1 MKEGLDMQQYD
12 VFVMG
17 GGISG
22 SMAAIAA
29 SKTGAKTLIVE
40 SHGFLGG
47 TLTANGVGPMMTFH
61 AGDKLA
67 IQGFTNELIERLK
80 RLGKSPGHIFDTV
93 GFTYSVTPFDAEAMK
108 HELELMVTETG
119 GEILYHTMLAGVET
133 ENGRITGI
141 KVCNKSGLSDIHA
154 SVFIDATGDGDL
166 SAGAGAEYTKGRES
180 DGATQPMTLK
190 MKMYNVDIPKVKEYI
205 HSHPEDFP
213 LYNGDT
219 SIIEKAPRLS
229 VGGFDSLFKKA
240 KERGEISIPRENIL
254 FFETNNPG
262 EVILNTTRIIGHDA
276 TDALSLSRA
285 EMEGRKQCRELEL
298 FVRKYIP
305 GFEHAVVEST
315 GPNIGVRG
323 SRQIKGVYT
332 LTADDILQQ
341 RKFDDTI
348 AHSGYPIDIHS
359 PDGEGTKHQK
369 LEWGGMYS
377 IPYSCMITSSVKNL
391 IVIGRCISA
400 TFEAQAA
407 MRTTPTTGAIGHGGG
422 VAAALV
428 AVEGKN
434 VQDVDIKKV
443 QTILKEQGAYLEV

>member
-1 MKEGLDMQQYD
+1 MHMGNLYEYD
-12 VFVMG
+12 VVVMG
-17 GGISG
+17 GGIAG
-22 SMAAIAA
+22 AMAAVAA
-29 SKTGAKTLIVE
+29 SSTGARTLIVE

-67 IQGFTNELIERLK
+67 IRGFTDQLIERLK
-80 RLGKSPGHIFDTV
+80 AQGKSPGHIFDTV

-108 HELELMVTETG
+108 HELELMVTENG
-119 GEILYHTMLAGVET
+119 GEILYHTMLAGVHT

-141 KVCNKSGLSDIHA
+141 TVCNKSGLSEIRA
-154 SVFIDATGDGDL
+154 SVFIDGTGDGDL
-166 SAGAGAEYTKGRES
+166 SVGAGAEFTKGRES
-180 DGATQPMTLK
+180 DGAMQPMTLK

-205 HSHPEDFP
+205 HAHPEDFP

-219 SIIEKAPRLS
+219 SIIEKSPRLS
-229 VGGFDSLFKKA
+229 VGGFDSLFKEAKA
-240 KERGEISIPRENIL
+240 KGEISIPRENIL

-262 EVILNTTRIIGHDA
+262 EVIMNTTRILGHDP
-276 TDALSLSRA
+276 TDAFSLSKA

-298 FVRKYIP
+298 FLRKYIP
-305 GFEHAVVEST
+305 GFENAVVEST
-315 GPNIGVRG
+315 GPSIGVRG
-323 SRQIKGVYT
+323 SRQIVGLYT
-332 LTADDILQQ
+332 LTAEDLLAQ
-341 RKFDDTI
+341 RKFEDTI

-377 IPYSCMITSSVKNL
+377 IPYSSMITPSVKNL

-407 MRTTPTTGAIGHGGG
+407 MRTTPTTGAIGHAGG
-422 VAAALV
+422 VAAAL
-428 AVEGKN
+428 AAKSGED
-434 VQDVDIKKV
+434 VQSVDIKEV
-443 QTILKEQGAYLEV
+443 QRLLKEQGAYLEV

>member
-1 MKEGLDMQQYD
+1 MKQYD
-12 VFVMG
+12 VVVMG
-17 GGISG
+17 GGIAG
-22 SMAAIAA
+22 AMAAIAS

-61 AGDKLA
+61 AGEKQV
-67 IQGFTNELIERLK
+67 IQGFTGDLIERLK
-80 RLGKSPGHIFDTV
+80 RLGKSSGHIFDTV

-108 HELELMVTETG
+108 HELELMVTEASG
-119 GEILYHTMLAGVET
+119 DILYHTMLAGVYM

-141 KVCNKSGLSDIHA
+141 QVCNKSGLSDIHA

-166 SAGAGAEYTKGRES
+166 SALAGVVYTKGRES

-190 MKMYNVDIPKVKEYI
+190 MKMYNVDIPRVKEYI

-219 SIIEKAPRLS
+219 SIIEKSPRLS

-240 KERGEISIPRENIL
+240 KEQGEISIPRENIL

-262 EVILNTTRIIGHDA
+262 EVILNTTRIIGYDA
-276 TDALSLSRA
+276 TDAHSLSQA

-315 GPNIGVRG
+315 GPSIGVRG
-323 SRQIKGVYT
+323 SRQIKGIYT
-332 LTADDILQQ
+332 LTAEDILQQ
-341 RKFDDTI
+341 RLFDDTI

-369 LEWGGMYS
+369 LEWGGVYS
-377 IPYSCMITSSVKNL
+377 IPYSCMITASVHNL

-422 VAAALV
+422 IAAAL
-428 AVEGKN
+428 AALEGKN
-434 VQDVDIKKV
+434 VQDIDIKKV
-443 QTILKEQGAYLEV
+443 QTILKEQGAYLEI

>member
-1 MKEGLDMQQYD
+1 MNQYD
-12 VFVMG
+12 VVVMG
-17 GGISG
+17 GGIAG
-22 SMAAIAA
+22 AMAAIAA

-61 AGDKLA
+61 AGEKQV
-67 IQGFTNELIERLK
+67 IQGFTGELIERLK

-108 HELELMVTETG
+108 HELELMVTEAG
-119 GEILYHTMLAGVET
+119 GDILYHTMLAGVYT

-141 KVCNKSGLSDIHA
+141 QVCNKSGLSDIHA

-166 SAGAGAEYTKGRES
+166 SALAGVVYTKGRES

-190 MKMYNVDIPKVKEYI
+190 MKMYNVDIPRVKEYI

-219 SIIEKAPRLS
+219 SIIEKSPRLS
-229 VGGFDSLFKKA
+229 VGGFDSLFRQA

-262 EVILNTTRIIGHDA
+262 EVILNTTRIIGYDA
-276 TDALSLSRA
+276 TDAHSLSQA

-315 GPNIGVRG
+315 GPSIGVRG
-323 SRQIKGVYT
+323 SRQIKGIYT
-332 LTADDILQQ
+332 LTAEDILQQ
-341 RKFDDTI
+341 RLFDDTI

-369 LEWGGMYS
+369 LEWGGVYS
-377 IPYSCMITSSVKNL
+377 IPYSCMITASVHNL
-391 IVIGRCISA
+391 LVIGRCISA

-422 VAAALV
+422 IAAAL
-428 AVEGKN
+428 AALEGNN
-434 VQDVDIKKV
+434 VQDIDIKKV
-443 QTILKEQGAYLEV
+443 QTILKEQGAYLEM

>member
-1 MKEGLDMQQYD
+1 MENTQQFD
-12 VFVMG
+12 VVVMG

-22 SMAAIAA
+22 AMAAIAA
-29 SKTGAKTLIVE
+29 SSTGARTLIIE

-61 AGDKLA
+61 AGEKLA
-67 IQGFTNELIERLK
+67 IQGFTNQLIERLQK
-80 RLGKSPGHIFDTV
+80 LGKSPGHIFDTV

-108 HELELMVTETG
+108 HELELMVVENG
-119 GEILYHTMLAGVET
+119 GEILYHTMLAGVKT
-133 ENGRITGI
+133 EDGQITGI
-141 KVCNKSGLSDIHA
+141 TVCNKSGLSEIRA

-166 SAGAGAEYTKGRES
+166 SAGAGAQYTIGRES

-190 MKMYNVDIPKVKEYI
+190 MKMYNVDIPRVKQYI
-205 HSHPEDFP
+205 HEHPEDFP

-219 SIIEKAPRLS
+219 SIIEKSPRLS
-229 VGGFDSLFKKA
+229 VGGFDSLFKEAKA
-240 KERGEISIPRENIL
+240 KGEISIPRENIL

-262 EVILNTTRIIGHDA
+262 EVIMNTTRILGHDA
-276 TDALSLSRA
+276 TDAYSLSKA

-298 FVRKYIP
+298 FLHKYVP
-305 GFEHAVVEST
+305 GFENAVVEST
-315 GPNIGVRG
+315 GPSIGVRG

-332 LTADDILQQ
+332 LTAEDLLEQ
-341 RKFDDTI
+341 RKFEDTI

-377 IPYSCMITSSVKNL
+377 IPYSCMITESVKNL

-407 MRTTPTTGAIGHGGG
+407 MRTTPTTGAIGHAGG
-422 VAAALV
+422 VAAAM
-428 AVEGKN
+428 AAKQGIP

-443 QTILKEQGAYLEV
+443 QTVLKEQGAYLEI

>member
-1 MKEGLDMQQYD
+1 MQQYD
-12 VFVMG
+12 VVVMG

-67 IQGFTNELIERLK
+67 IQGFTDQLIERLK

-108 HELELMVTETG
+108 HELELMVTEAG
-119 GEILYHTMLAGVET
+119 GDILYHTMLAGVQT

-141 KVCNKSGLSDIHA
+141 TICNKSGISRIQA

-166 SAGAGAEYTKGRES
+166 SAGAGVEYTKGRES

-190 MKMYNVDIPKVKEYI
+190 MKMYNVNIAKVKEYI

-219 SIIEKAPRLS
+219 SIIEKSPRLS

-262 EVILNTTRIIGHDA
+262 EVILNTTRILGHDA

-305 GFEHAVVEST
+305 GFEDAVVEST

-332 LTADDILQQ
+332 LTASDILEQ
-341 RKFDDTI
+341 RLFEDTI

-377 IPYSCMITSSVKNL
+377 IPFSCMISDSVKNL

-422 VAAALV
+422 VAAAL
-428 AVEGKN
+428 AALEGQN

>member
-1 MKEGLDMQQYD
+1 MNRIQKYD
-12 VFVMG
+12 VVVMG

-22 SMAAIAA
+22 AMAAVAA
-29 SKTGAKTLIVE
+29 SSLGAKTLIVE

-61 AGDKLA
+61 AGEKLA
-67 IQGFTNELIERLK
+67 IQGFTNQLIERLK
-80 RLGKSPGHIFDTV
+80 KLGKSPGHIFDTV

-108 HELELMVTETG
+108 HELELMVTESG
-119 GEILYHTMLAGVET
+119 GEILYHTMLAGVKT
-133 ENGRITGI
+133 DSGRIISIT
-141 KVCNKSGLSDIHA
+141 VCNKSGLSEIEG
-154 SVFIDATGDGDL
+154 SVFIDGTGDGDL
-166 SAGAGAEYTKGRES
+166 SVGAGAEFTKGRDT
-180 DGATQPMTLK
+180 DGAMQPMTLK

-205 HSHPEDFP
+205 HNHPEDFP

-229 VGGFDSLFKKA
+229 VGGFDSLFKEAKA
-240 KERGEISIPRENIL
+240 KGEISIPRENIL

-262 EVILNTTRIIGHDA
+262 EVILNTTRILGHDG
-276 TDALSLSRA
+276 TDAMSLSRA
-285 EMEGRKQCRELEL
+285 EMEGRKQCRELEQ

-305 GFEHAVVEST
+305 GFENAVVEST

-332 LTADDILQQ
+332 LTVEDLMEQ
-341 RKFDDTI
+341 RLFEDTI
-348 AHSGYPIDIHS
+348 AHSGYPVDIHS

-377 IPYSCMITSSVKNL
+377 IPYACMITESIKNL

-400 TFEAQAA
+400 TFEAQSA
-407 MRTTPTTGAIGHGGG
+407 MRTTPTTGAIGHAGG
-422 VAAALV
+422 VAAAL
-428 AVEGKN
+428 AAEGGVD
-434 VQDVDIKKV
+434 VQKVNIKEV
-443 QTILKEQGAYLEV
+443 QQKLKEQGAYLEV

>member
-1 MKEGLDMQQYD
+1 MGNRLKYD
-12 VFVMG
+12 VVVMG

-22 SMAAIAA
+22 AMAAVAA
-29 SKTGAKTLIVE
+29 SSLGAKTLIVE

-61 AGDKLA
+61 AGEKLA
-67 IQGFTNELIERLK
+67 IQGFTDQLIERLK
-80 RLGKSPGHIFDTV
+80 KQGKSPGHIFDTV

-108 HELELMVTETG
+108 HELELMVTESG
-119 GEILYHTMLAGVET
+119 GEILYHTMLAGVKT
-133 ENGRITGI
+133 ESGRIVSIT
-141 KVCNKSGLSDIHA
+141 VCNKSGLSDIGA
-154 SVFIDATGDGDL
+154 SVFIDGTGDGDL
-166 SAGAGAEYTKGRES
+166 SVGAGAEFTKGRES
-180 DGATQPMTLK
+180 DGAMQPMTLK
-190 MKMYNVDIPKVKEYI
+190 MKMYNVDIPKVKQYI
-205 HSHPEDFP
+205 HAHPEDFP
-213 LYNGDT
+213 LYQGDT

-229 VGGFDSLFKKA
+229 VGGFDSLFKLA
-240 KERGEISIPRENIL
+240 KERGEISIQRENVL

-262 EVILNTTRIIGHDA
+262 EVIMNTTRILGHDP
-276 TDALSLSRA
+276 TDAFSLSKA

-315 GPNIGVRG
+315 GPSIGVRG

-332 LTADDILQQ
+332 LTAEDLLEQ
-341 RKFDDTI
+341 RMFEDTI

-377 IPYSCMITSSVKNL
+377 IPYSCMITDSVQNL

-407 MRTTPTTGAIGHGGG
+407 MRTTPTTGAIGHAGG
-422 VAAALV
+422 VAAAV
-428 AVEGKN
+428 AAKN
-434 VQDVDIKKV
+434 GIRVQDVDIKEV
-443 QTILKEQGAYLEV
+443 QSVLKAQGAYLEI